1 MSSEK
6 IGDSIENLS
15 QENRLFPPSP
25 AFAAQA
31 NAKPDLY
38 AHADK
43 DRLAFWEEQARELTW
58 DKKWDQVLEWNSPY
72 AKWFIGG
79 KINASVNALDRH
91 VTAGRGER
99 IAFHFEGEPGDTRTI
114 TYSQMLEDVSQA
126 SHALTE
132 LGISAGDRVAI
143 YMPMIPEAAVAMLA
157 CARIGAVH
165 SVVFGGFSADAL
177 LSRIQDADAKL
188 VITADGGFRK
198 GSAFAL
204 KPAVDEA
211 LKGKHNVE
219 KFWL

>member
-91 VTAGRGER
+91 V
-99 IAFHFEGEPGDTRTI
+99 
-114 TYSQMLEDVSQA
+114 
-126 SHALTE
+126 
-132 LGISAGDRVAI
+132 
-143 YMPMIPEAAVAMLA
+143 
-157 CARIGAVH
+157 
-165 SVVFGGFSADAL
+165 
-177 LSRIQDADAKL
+177 
-188 VITADGGFRK
+188 ADGKENPSKKVLG
-198 GSAFAL
+198 L
-204 KPAVDEA
+204 
-211 LKGKHNVE
+211 N
-219 KFWL
+219 WLFK